1 MMKFLR
7 ILWQKIRGR
16 PDGAGRSRKIE
27 KQWSSDRG
35 TLLQIRRSSPGAIA
49 TYKFNLLGSS
59 QDLLLLCDE
68 LPPIRD
74 WLRRDGLFRRLRIP
88 REFESG
94 VLAALNEPS
103 QTHVIL
109 VGWQSK
115 SLIGGRHAYRPLGV
129 FSVDLSSVYPPCDR
143 PAIRRVALHLWELEI
158 KGDLWEEIVT
168 RINFGLLISAKFRA
182 FTQFDINLK
191 KHL

>member
-1 MMKFLR
+1 MKFLR

-35 TLLQIRRSSPGAIA
+35 TLLQIRRNSPGAVA

-74 WLRRDGLFRRLRIP
+74 WLRGGGLFRRLRIP

-94 VLAALNEPS
+94 VLSALNDPL

-109 VGWQSK
+109 VAWQSK
-115 SLIGGRHAYRPLGV
+115 SLFGGRHSYSPLGI
-129 FSVDLSSVYPPCDR
+129 FSVNLSGLFSPR
-143 PAIRRVALHLWELEI
+143 EQSAIRRIALHLWELEI
-158 KGDLWEEIVT
+158 KADLWEEIVP
-168 RINFGLLISAKFRA
+168 RINFGLLISAKFEQS
-182 FTQFDINLK
+182 TQVDINLK
-191 KHL
+191 SHL